1 MKGIPMHKAVRD
13 KIPEIIAKDGQAAIY
28 EIMPAEAW
36 PHFLV
41 VKLKEE
47 TNEYAKSEEVEEL
60 ADILEII
67 YALAELSGVSRSELE
82 VLRKKKARGRGGF
95 EKRIYLKEIRTEL

>member
-1 MKGIPMHKAVRD
+1 MYKAVRD

-36 PHFLV
+36 PHFLT

-47 TNEYAKSEEVEEL
+47 TNEYTQSGEVEEL

-67 YALAELSGVSRSELE
+67 YALAELSGVSQLELE
-82 VLRKKKARGRGGF
+82 ALRKKKRRERGGF
-95 EKRIYLKEIRTEL
+95 ENRIYLKEIRTEV